1 MGRSRTSGIVTDA
14 GRNRI
19 INKVHQGVRIYARL
33 GRVTLAAAEDHLRK
47 RIAEVE
53 EEAKRESAARRTF
66 GKACVRYLNEK
77 GAKRSIDTD
86 AYHIGLI
93 EPWLGALELVAIH
106 NDTPELIAFK
116 KHRLDVD
123 KVCPTTVKRTLEV
136 VRHVLN
142 LAARKWRTE
151 DNQPWLPIAP
161 PLLEMPKNPHARP
174 PYPLAWDEQQL
185 LFSWLP
191 KHLAEMALFK
201 VNAGTRESEVC
212 ALRWAWEQQIP
223 ELDASV
229 FIIPGNHVKNAEDR
243 LVVLNETARA
253 VIDARR
259 GEHPTHVFSYRGEPV
274 VKMNNTAWQRGRRE
288 AAQQYEAELGRPCP
302 PLFGKVRVHD
312 LKHTY
317 GRRLRSAGVSLET
330 RKLLLGHKNGDI
342 TTHYSAAEIG
352 ELIAASNR
360 ISAAKGTPSI
370 TLLRVATEANVG
382 EESRRSRA
390 GSTKPVAQTG

>member
-14 GRNRI
+14 GGNRI

-47 RIAEVE
+47 RIAEIEKE
-53 EEAKRESAARRTF
+53 EERESAARRTF
-66 GKACVRYLNEK
+66 GKACVRYLTEK
-77 GAKRSIDTD
+77 AAKRSIDTD

-93 EPWLGALELVAIH
+93 EPWLGRLELVAIH
-106 NDTPELIAFK
+106 NETPELVAFK
-116 KHRLDVD
+116 EHRLGVD
-123 KVCPTTVKRTLEV
+123 KVSPTTVKRTLEV
-136 VRHVLN
+136 VRHILH

-161 PLLEMPKNPHARP
+161 PLLEMPKNPHARA
-174 PYPLAWDEQQL
+174 PYPLAWDEQRL

-201 VNAGTRESEVC
+201 VNTGTRESEVC
-212 ALRWAWEQQIP
+212 GLQWVWEQHVP
-223 ELDASV
+223 ELNASV
-229 FIIPGNHVKNAEDR
+229 FVIPGGHVKNAEDR
-243 LVVLNETARA
+243 LVVLNQTARA
-253 VIDARR
+253 VVDARR
-259 GEHPTHVFSYRGEPV
+259 GEHATHVFSYRSEPV
-274 VKMNNTAWQRGRRE
+274 VRMNNTAWQRARRE
-288 AAQQYEAELGRPCP
+288 AAQQYETELGRPCP
-302 PLFGKVRVHD
+302 PIFAHVRVHD

-352 ELIAASNR
+352 ELIAATGR
-360 ISAAKGTPSI
+360 ICAAKGTPSI
-370 TLLRVATEANVG
+370 TLLRVANG
-382 EESRRSRA
+382 
-390 GSTKPVAQTG
+390 